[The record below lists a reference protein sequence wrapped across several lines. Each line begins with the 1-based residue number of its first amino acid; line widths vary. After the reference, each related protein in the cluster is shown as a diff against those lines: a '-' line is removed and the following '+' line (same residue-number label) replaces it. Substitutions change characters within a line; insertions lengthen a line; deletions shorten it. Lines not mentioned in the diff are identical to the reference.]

1 MALIRYNAE
10 APVRSAL
17 VDAVSRLAS
26 RVWLQWIQLVGDR
39 LSAVSRLDTPFDPGN
54 LGAGTTST
62 VNVTFPGVAP
72 PDGVQ
77 WVSFTPMTVGGVAS
91 SAIRFS
97 GNVTGANTVSVTL
110 LNVSGG
116 AVDLDAGTL
125 FIQVERA
132 R

>member
-17 VDAVSRLAS
+17 SELSRMVTRA
-26 RVWLQWIQLVGDR
+26 WLPWFQNVGDR
-39 LSAVSRLDTPFDPGN
+39 LSLEMRLDTPFDPGN
-54 LGAGTTST
+54 LAAGAAST
-62 VNVTFPGVAP
+62 VNVTLPGVRP

-77 WVSFTPMTVGGVAS
+77 WVGFTPMTVGGVAT
-91 SAIRFS
+91 SAIRFF
-97 GNVTGANTVSVTL
+97 GNVTDVNTVSVTL

-125 FIQVERA
+125 FIKVERV